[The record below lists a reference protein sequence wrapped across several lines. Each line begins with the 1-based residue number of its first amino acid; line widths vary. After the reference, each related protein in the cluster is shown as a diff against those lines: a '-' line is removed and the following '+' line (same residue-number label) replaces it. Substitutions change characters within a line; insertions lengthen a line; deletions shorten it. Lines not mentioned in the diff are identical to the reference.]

1 MEERIFNLT
10 FQHFSLIFEIYTVA
24 AITRVVFEYFFNE
37 LTRLRLFLCLN
48 LRINFEVFPNI
59 IKCPQTDQS
68 YTEPRVKAQQSV
80 SEPLYGRW
88 SHATYQ
94 TPGSGQTVADN
105 MTGDDPVV
113 NVIENVLVTDQPHAN
128 YHL

>member
-1 MEERIFNLT
+1 M
-10 FQHFSLIFEIYTVA
+10 QSSKEIYSQ
-24 AITRVVFEYFFNE
+24 IFY
-37 LTRLRLFLCLN
+37 
-48 LRINFEVFPNI
+48 
-59 IKCPQTDQS
+59 QS
-68 YTEPRVKAQQSV
+68 YGGEPRVKAQQSV

-88 SHATYQ
+88 SYATYQ